1 MEITDKNVNATQH
14 VADPMP
20 NGLDWFIVVQTI
32 KHGAAKEGRLK
43 FLANGQ
49 PYYEGELSPD
59 EFMEA
64 FLSSAK
70 KETPISAT
78 KQDMLAISDPDY
90 RTMNH
95 SSQSFTRPVDPF
107 EPASFAPEH
116 VADMMARGKCV
127 DHRGDGKIM
136 APPSDD
142 TTAPAQ
148 GPITY
153 HNDDAGFTEFL
164 NSDQPYS
171 VREIDGHCAILM
183 DRQQA
188 HVIGYRAYDHERAN
202 PVTLTYTNY
211 RGETSERTILPKN
224 IWFGSTEW
232 HPEPQWLLTAF
243 DLGKQTVRDFALK
256 DFGKPTSTELFG
268 LCALPVPM
276 PFTIGDLVEKY
287 TGDYTAKGEVRG
299 IFATTRGAVRYVVE
313 HQADG
318 GGSFCHIYSEK
329 NLRPA
334 RRFAVLPTDCPAASP
349 EMLESIAKAK
359 AIYDAMSPEE
369 KARHDQAQRES
380 FLRGMMPTG
389 DPRLD

>member
-1 MEITDKNVNATQH
+1 MIDAEAQLH
-14 VADPMP
+14 A
-20 NGLDWFIVVQTI
+20 VVDAWEALP
-32 KHGAAKEGRLK
+32 GGRQCGVRDVEAW
-43 FLANGQ
+43 LAR
-49 PYYEGELSPD
+49 D
-59 EFMEA
+59 
-64 FLSSAK
+64 
-70 KETPISAT
+70 
-78 KQDMLAISDPDY
+78 
-90 RTMNH
+90 
-95 SSQSFTRPVDPF
+95 
-107 EPASFAPEH
+107 
-116 VADMMARGKCV
+116 
-127 DHRGDGKIM
+127 M
-136 APPSDD
+136 APAINAIRGFLRRPRPDGVLPPSPQSIVM
-142 TTAPAQ
+142 APAHEPVTLTTSPAQ
-148 GPITY
+148 EPITY

-183 DRQQA
+183 DLKQA
-188 HVIGYRAYDHERAN
+188 NIIGYRAYDHERTD

-268 LCALPVPM
+268 LCVLPVPM
-276 PFTIGDLVEKY
+276 PFAIGDTVEKH

-334 RRFAVLPTDCPAASP
+334 RRFVKLSP
-349 EMLESIAKAK
+349 DERLEWIAKSK
-359 AIYDAMSPEE
+359 AAEDGMLPKAMEGSADA
-369 KARHDQAQRES
+369 
-380 FLRGMMPTG
+380 
-389 DPRLD
+389 